1 MADQTPTPEEVAAAR
16 IVQAAQEHGQL
27 LDDVEAAITRER
39 IASAITEAVARE
51 REACAKVA
59 ESHAIN
65 ARRIADKWTPG
76 AISAD
81 GNVRTVAYWST
92 HEKAATDISAAIRAR
107 QP

>member
-1 MADQTPTPEEVAAAR
+1 MSSAR
-16 IVQAAQEHGQL
+16 QAAEKLVKKCDGTPNSAVFTGGRQMLIEHI
-27 LDDVEAAITRER
+27 ATAIL
-39 IASAITEAVARE
+39 AE
-51 REACAKVA
+51 REACAKEA